1 MKLEQ
6 YNTYT
11 NLIESFIEDY
21 NTKIEEINDEFGGI
35 FDEEEEEGIEKIS
48 QWFDA
53 DRSIV
58 KQESILMEIWNE
70 LVKMSGLETIVPTF
84 VIYN

>member
-1 MKLEQ
+1 MK
-6 YNTYT
+6 T
-11 NLIESFIEDY
+11 NSTDYQSLIKSFIEDY
-21 NTKIEEINDEFGGI
+21 NAKTEEINDEFGGI
-35 FDEEEEEGIEKIS
+35 FDEEDEEGIEQIS

-53 DRSIV
+53 DRTIV

-84 VIYN
+84 VIYS